1 VEAGSAALLG
11 ITAGSGTGQF
21 ALFPFTVFC
30 DVTKPRRSLSIERC
44 TVELSDDLHDKLAR
58 WATQRKRSVGR
69 RVPKT
74 EVVRVLIE
82 LLLADPSLA
91 TQVED
96 RLKEKYVPP
105 NGGTGVRGYPFLL
118 TYDFLFFSRY

>member
-1 VEAGSAALLG
+1 MTGKASDVAARLSRSL
-11 ITAGSGTGQF
+11 TPPAPTPSVVPSSDETPAVQ
-21 ALFPFTVFC
+21 PTERFTV
-30 DVTKPRRSLSIERC
+30 DLSA
-44 TVELSDDLHDKLAR
+44 DLNDELAR

-82 LLLADPSLA
+82 LLLTDPSLA

-96 RLKEKYVPP
+96 RL
-105 NGGTGVRGYPFLL
+105 RGK
-118 TYDFLFFSRY
+118 

>member
-1 VEAGSAALLG
+1 MTGKASDVAARLG
-11 ITAGSGTGQF
+11 
-21 ALFPFTVFC
+21 
-30 DVTKPRRSLSIERC
+30 RSLSPSAPAAAPPPATVSRDESPVEQQSTERF
-44 TVELSDDLHDKLAR
+44 TVDLSSDLNDDLAR
-58 WATQRKRSVGR
+58 WATAHKRSVGR

-96 RLKEKYVPP
+96 RL
-105 NGGTGVRGYPFLL
+105 RGK
-118 TYDFLFFSRY
+118 

>member
-1 VEAGSAALLG
+1 MTGKASDVAARLG
-11 ITAGSGTGQF
+11 
-21 ALFPFTVFC
+21 
-30 DVTKPRRSLSIERC
+30 RSLSPSTPTPSPAPVPSPDETPAVQQQSPTERF
-44 TVELSDDLHDKLAR
+44 TVDLSADLNDELAR

-82 LLLADPSLA
+82 LLLADPLLA

-96 RLKEKYVPP
+96 RLREK
-105 NGGTGVRGYPFLL
+105 
-118 TYDFLFFSRY
+118 

>member
-1 VEAGSAALLG
+1 MTGKASDVAARLGRSLTPSAS
-11 ITAGSGTGQF
+11 TPQPPEVTSRDGTPPAQTSTTER
-21 ALFPFTVFC
+21 FTV
-30 DVTKPRRSLSIERC
+30 DLSP
-44 TVELSDDLHDKLAR
+44 DLNDELAR

-96 RLKEKYVPP
+96 RLREK
-105 NGGTGVRGYPFLL
+105 
-118 TYDFLFFSRY
+118 

>member
-1 VEAGSAALLG
+1 MSAKASDVAARLG
-11 ITAGSGTGQF
+11 
-21 ALFPFTVFC
+21 
-30 DVTKPRRSLSIERC
+30 RSLSPAQPAPSELDVPSRDETPAVHQAPPTERF
-44 TVELSDDLHDKLAR
+44 TVDLSADLNDELTS

-91 TQVED
+91 SQVED
-96 RLKEKYVPP
+96 RL
-105 NGGTGVRGYPFLL
+105 RG
-118 TYDFLFFSRY
+118 R

>member
-1 VEAGSAALLG
+1 MTGKASDVAARLSRSLTPSASTPPLQPEVASRDE
-11 ITAGSGTGQF
+11 TSPASSSPSTER
-21 ALFPFTVFC
+21 FTV
-30 DVTKPRRSLSIERC
+30 DLSA
-44 TVELSDDLHDKLAR
+44 DLNDELAR

-91 TQVED
+91 AQVED
-96 RLKEKYVPP
+96 RLREK
-105 NGGTGVRGYPFLL
+105 
-118 TYDFLFFSRY
+118 

>member
-1 VEAGSAALLG
+1 MTGKASDVAARLGRSLTPSASTPQPPAA
-11 ITAGSGTGQF
+11 TSRDETPPAQSTTER
-21 ALFPFTVFC
+21 FTV
-30 DVTKPRRSLSIERC
+30 DLSP
-44 TVELSDDLHDKLAR
+44 DLNDELAR

-91 TQVED
+91 MQVEE
-96 RLKEKYVPP
+96 RLREK
-105 NGGTGVRGYPFLL
+105 
-118 TYDFLFFSRY
+118 